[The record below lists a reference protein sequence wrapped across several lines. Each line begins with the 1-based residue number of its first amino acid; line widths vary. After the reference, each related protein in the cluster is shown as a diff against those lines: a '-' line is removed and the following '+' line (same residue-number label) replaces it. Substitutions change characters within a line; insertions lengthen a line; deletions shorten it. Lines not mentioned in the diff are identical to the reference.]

1 MSKKIKENKVNIFDL
16 ATGMQIDHI
25 RVHTILKRE
34 KLPDTYKTTPER
46 LQKLVKK
53 YYGGE

>member
-1 MSKKIKENKVNIFDL
+1 MSKQTKIDIFDL

-34 KLPDTYKTTPER
+34 KLPNTYKTTPER
-46 LQKLVKK
+46 LQKLIIK
-53 YYGGE
+53 YYGGV